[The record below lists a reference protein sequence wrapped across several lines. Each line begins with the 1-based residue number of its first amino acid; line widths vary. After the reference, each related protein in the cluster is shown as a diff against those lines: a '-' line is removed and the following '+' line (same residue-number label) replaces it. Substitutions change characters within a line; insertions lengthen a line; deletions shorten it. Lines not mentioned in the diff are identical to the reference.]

1 MFPKGLTH
9 SFGTKLAIFSTFFF
23 TQYRQ
28 GKSLLGDSRTKQRF
42 SRLKKQE
49 VQKVKKMTFFQRD

>member
-9 SFGTKLAIFSTFFF
+9 IFGTKLAIFSTFFF
-23 TQYRQ
+23 MQYRQ
-28 GKSLLGDSRTKQRF
+28 RKSLLGDSRTKQPF